1 MVDYLYF
8 CKKVPSQPISRDCNV
23 QGLVELRKKS
33 PQRIGWTSLMLKAIA
48 HLANREPKLRYSFM
62 KWPWGHLYLHP
73 HQVGYVAVS
82 RDVDEEEV
90 LIFHRIEKPESSSLL
105 EIQESI
111 SQAQVQPLEK
121 NRLFQTRLKFCRL
134 PWFFRRMIWWF
145 ALCLSGTVRTSMT
158 GTVGITSVAACGA
171 NSIHPPTLGN
181 LVITYGP
188 VQTDGTVRITFV
200 YDHRVLDGL
209 AVAKYLEQ
217 FESILNDIVADELE
231 SLIESPDAVKGKYS
245 RAPLTGSRV
254 NEHSNNP
261 EKSSFKHRQTK
272 ME

>member
-23 QGLVELRKKS
+23 QGLVELRKKC
-33 PQRIGWTSLMLKAIA
+33 QRRIGWTSLMLKTIA
-48 HLANREPKLRYSFM
+48 HLATREPELRHSYM

-82 RDVDEEEV
+82 RHVDEEEV
-90 LIFHRIEKPESSSLL
+90 LIFHRIEEPESHSLL

-111 SQAQVQPLEK
+111 SQAQSQPLEK

-145 ALCLSGTVRTSMT
+145 ALCLSGKVRTGMT
-158 GTVGITSVAACGA
+158 GTVGITSVATCGA
-171 NSIHPPTLGN
+171 HSIHPPTLGN
-181 LVITYGP
+181 LVITFGP
-188 VQTDGTVRITFV
+188 IQADGTMRITFV

-209 AVAKYLEQ
+209 AVARYLEQ
-217 FESILNDIVADELE
+217 FESILNEVVADELE
-231 SLIESPDAVKGKYS
+231 SLIESPDDNKGKYS
-245 RAPLTGSRV
+245 RVPSPGNRASELPGK
-254 NEHSNNP
+254 P
-261 EKSSFKHRQTK
+261 EKSRFKDRQTK